1 MKYPID
7 TEKYIAAMRLEF
19 GEDRAAEEA
28 HRVIIPY
35 VNACYED
42 GLRGRSGYPLDPDK
56 ELQEFADAEGKAL
69 EDVKNNPIITSLI
82 TWCNRAYEQG
92 RREAAEREDQT

>member
-28 HRVIIPY
+28 YRVIIPY
-35 VNACYED
+35 VNSCYED
-42 GLRGRSGYPLDPDK
+42 GLRGESGYPLDPDK
-56 ELQEFADAEGKAL
+56 ERQEFAEAKGEAL
-69 EDVKNNPIITSLI
+69 EGAKSNPIIQSLI
-82 TWCNRAYEQG
+82 VWCNRAYEQG
-92 RREAAEREDQT
+92 RKEAAV